1 MFSASTLIMP
11 YANYDD
17 TKSLV
22 TVFNN
27 FLSQDP
33 DMDLGEFIAEKL
45 FVSLQEEEEDGN
57 TAQKNTMPIAIQI
70 QHGVVYQSQLQQI
83 EFKLKSV
90 EVSFNINYAFPFII
104 KGFEKD
110 IFRPPLA

>member
-45 FVSLQEEEEDGN
+45 FVSMQEDEEEGN
-57 TAQKNTMPIAIQI
+57 STQKNVIPIAIQI
-70 QHGVVYQSQLQQI
+70 QHGVVYQSQTQQI
-83 EFKLKSV
+83 EFKVRPV
-90 EVSFNINYAFPFII
+90 ESAFSINYAYPFII